1 MRPAETEGAGF
12 GVTVI
17 DCRVAELTVRV
28 TPDDVTPFEEAVML
42 VLPAATPVAK
52 PAELTVAKL
61 VLLEFHVTEVVR
73 LAVLP
78 SE

>member
-1 MRPAETEGAGF
+1 MIEGAGL
-12 GVTVI
+12 GATVI

-42 VLPAATPVAK
+42 VLPGATPVAK
-52 PAELTVAKL
+52 PMELMVAKL
-61 VLLEFHVTEVVR
+61 ALLEFHAAELVRFAVV
-73 LAVLP
+73 P